1 MGKDNAQAAL
11 DNAAA
16 EFRDA
21 IATQARETV
30 VVEAQF
36 DAQQETNKDN
46 HGLAQ
51 ARIDAAIATS
61 KNNYAEQRDLLD
73 QVEAAVNSGVNQEEL
88 LQALTTAMKHVMK
101 SRLYSFETTKSAHFA
116 DNASGEYDH
125 NANVSATFDKHTE
138 TLRGMV
144 ADLIAQNEAQLALVA
159 SSAQQD
165 QVDAN
170 TTRDDALQ
178 AARTKLDNEIARLQ
192 LAQDNAQ
199 SAMENAQTALDDQTI
214 VLDAAKIDYTNKEAT
229 YQSTLETGNN
239 NIATAQQ
246 DRIVCVNNTEATRQ
260 AEVARYATSLER
272 AQGLLQTETDMVEQI
287 RAAVNGEEF
296 NAAPAMA
303 TWNSCAAEKTAANT
317 AASACAEKTEA
328 CEVGVSTKAAFDSCN
343 GATLVQTKLLSTKDL
358 EN

>member
-1 MGKDNAQAAL
+1 MGSFAALESASAAKDNAQAAL

-101 SRLYSFETTKSAHFA
+101 SRLYLFETTKSAHFA

-144 ADLIAQNEAQLALVA
+144 ADLIAQNQARQ
-159 SSAQQD
+159 
-165 QVDAN
+165 
-170 TTRDDALQ
+170 RDCTSP
-178 AARTKLDNEIARLQ
+178 ARP
-192 LAQDNAQ
+192 
-199 SAMENAQTALDDQTI
+199 
-214 VLDAAKIDYTNKEAT
+214 
-229 YQSTLETGNN
+229 G
-239 NIATAQQ
+239 
-246 DRIVCVNNTEATRQ
+246 
-260 AEVARYATSLER
+260 
-272 AQGLLQTETDMVEQI
+272 
-287 RAAVNGEEF
+287 
-296 NAAPAMA
+296 
-303 TWNSCAAEKTAANT
+303 
-317 AASACAEKTEA
+317 
-328 CEVGVSTKAAFDSCN
+328 
-343 GATLVQTKLLSTKDL
+343 
-358 EN
+358 